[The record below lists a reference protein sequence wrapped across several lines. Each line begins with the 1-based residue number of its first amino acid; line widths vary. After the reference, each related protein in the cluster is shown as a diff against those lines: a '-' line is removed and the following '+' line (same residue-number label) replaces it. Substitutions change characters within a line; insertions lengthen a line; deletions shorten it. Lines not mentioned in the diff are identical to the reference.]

1 MGVALWFRALNS
13 KIREESCL
21 KSISVVDRISST
33 TSISKLETG
42 ITLRSFTA
50 KEKSLCKVLK
60 EGSAV
65 LTS

>member
-1 MGVALWFRALNS
+1 M
-13 KIREESCL
+13 
-21 KSISVVDRISST
+21 KSISVVDRTSST

-50 KEKSLCKVLK
+50 KEKSLCKGLK

-65 LTS
+65 LASWKPN